1 MGNKMKQEKINGN
14 NLGKFDPHP
23 FKIFKP
29 ILADL
34 IHFLFISL
42 NQYWQISSTS
52 SLYLSTNIGRFDPL
66 PLYIFKPILGDLIH
80 FLFIS
85 LKPILADL
93 IHSSLY
99 L

>member
-52 SLYLSTNIGRFDPL
+52 SLYL
-66 PLYIFKPILGDLIH
+66 
-80 FLFIS
+80 
-85 LKPILADL
+85 
-93 IHSSLY
+93 
-99 L
+99 